1 MRSNRIPRLNI
12 VTWRAT
18 VELTRAIA
26 RYRAIRP
33 NSSNHVTLTDLFQPS
48 SLHELRQ
55 LDLYTNTDTLN
66 TAHQLD
72 ADVVAT
78 EVAYTMTDTQP
89 SCSGGRGIGSD
100 PEHLQGGHGP
110 TPGGALEGSGQRDS
124 KSRASTMSLK

>member
-1 MRSNRIPRLNI
+1 MRNNRIPRPNI

-100 PEHLQGGHGP
+100 P
-110 TPGGALEGSGQRDS
+110 
-124 KSRASTMSLK
+124 